1 MHGMKKT
8 MRTTKRK
15 WACYALAEGF
25 VECEYPKDS
34 NYHTIGRNMMGC
46 KNPGCGYQT
55 TFKQYKYLEE
65 QEQQQCKA
73 YNYTS
78 PAQHG
83 PG

>member
-8 MRTTKRK
+8 TRTTKRK
-15 WACYALAEGF
+15 WGRYALLEGF
-25 VECEYPKDS
+25 AEREYTEDS
-34 NYHTIGRNMMGC
+34 NHHTINRNMMGC
-46 KNPGCGYQT
+46 KNLGYGYQT
-55 TFKQYKYLEE
+55 TFKQCKYLEE